1 MQPIK
6 PREEMTRQEL
16 VSFILRHCALRCD
29 PRHGRLRVLAAQL
42 QVHEVT
48 ISVWIAK
55 GYVPFEQ
62 AKKLEKKFGR
72 SCAPANDLC
81 PTTFRR

>member
-16 VSFILRHCALRCD
+16 VSFILRHCALRSD

-42 QVHEVT
+42 GTHEVT
-48 ISVWIAK
+48 ISVWIKK
-55 GYVPFEQ
+55 GYVPYEQ
-62 AKKLEKKFGR
+62 AKKLQSKYGR
-72 SCAPANDLC
+72 ACAPLADLC
-81 PTTFRR
+81 PEENRR